1 MTESSNRQALFSSLV
16 YDEDGNPVETT
27 FIGTEA
33 HYVVIDDDFK
43 RHIAAE
49 AVDRQVIEWIQEQAL
64 ANKEMVSEQIMNM
77 LNQDDLFTK
86 AMIDSSLSNMEQMMK
101 QGLPDDARTMLGMM
115 GFKIIINV
123 HGELVSLD
131 MPQQELPG
139 DEEW

>member
-1 MTESSNRQALFSSLV
+1 MSESSMRQALFSGLV
-16 YDEDGNPVETT
+16 FDEDGNPVETT
-27 FIGTEA
+27 FIGVEP
-33 HYVVIDDDFK
+33 HYVVMDDDFK
-43 RHIAAE
+43 RHVVAE
-49 AVDRQVIEWIQEQAL
+49 KVDRQVIEWIQEQAL

-86 AMIDSSLSNMEQMMK
+86 ALIDASLSNMEQMME

-115 GFKIIINV
+115 GFKVIINV